1 MEKISVIIPCR
12 NEEKYIGKCIDSIF
26 EQDYPKENFDLY
38 IVDGKSTDKTKE
50 IVQEFCKKEKNIHLL
65 DNPDKT
71 APFAMNIGIR
81 KSKGDIIIRLDA
93 HSSYSTNY
101 ISTLS
106 KKLVELNA
114 DNVGCVCNT
123 DVLNKTPKT
132 LAIKEVLS
140 SPFGVGNSSFRT
152 GVEKITETDTVPFGC
167 YRRDVFERFG
177 YYNTELTRNQ
187 DIELNKRIK
196 ATGGK
201 IYLIPDVLCTYYA
214 RETFS
219 DIARNNYDNGL
230 WNILTVKITRNFSSL
245 SLRHFVPLIF
255 MLSLILPTAFTPLWW
270 PLGLISGTSL
280 FCYLLTLCTI
290 CTKYSISKK
299 LNFIYLFWSFAV
311 LHFSY
316 ATGSFV
322 GIFKPIKK

>member
-196 ATGGK
+196 AAGGK
-201 IYLIPDVLCTYYA
+201 IYLIPDVLCKYYA

-290 CTKYSISKK
+290 CTKYSILKK

-316 ATGSFV
+316 ATGSLI

>member
-12 NEEKYIGKCIDSIF
+12 NEEKHIEKCIISILQ
-26 EQDYPKENFDLY
+26 QDYSKEAVEF
-38 IVDGKSTDKTKE
+38 IFVDGMSTDKTRKIIAE
-50 IVQEFCKKEKNIHLL
+50 YSSHHQNIHLI
-65 DNPDKT
+65 DNPKLFVPY
-71 APFAMNIGIR
+71 ALNEGI
-81 KSKGDIIIRLDA
+81 KNASGDIIIRLDA
-93 HSSYSTNY
+93 HSSYSINY

-106 KKLVELNA
+106 KKLLELNA
-114 DNVGCVCNT
+114 DNVGCVCHT

-167 YRRDVFERFG
+167 YRRDVFDRFG

-196 ATGGK
+196 AAGGK

-214 RETFS
+214 RETFG
-219 DIARNNYDNGL
+219 DIARNNYGNGL
-230 WNILTVKITRNFSSL
+230 WNILTIKITRNFSSL
-245 SLRHFVPLIF
+245 SPRHFVPLIF
-255 MLSLILPTAFTPLWW
+255 ILSLILPIAFTPLWW
-270 PLGLISGTSL
+270 PLGLISGASL
-280 FCYLLTLCTI
+280 FCYLLVLCII
-290 CTKYSISKK
+290 CTKYSITKK

-316 ATGSFV
+316 ATGSLI